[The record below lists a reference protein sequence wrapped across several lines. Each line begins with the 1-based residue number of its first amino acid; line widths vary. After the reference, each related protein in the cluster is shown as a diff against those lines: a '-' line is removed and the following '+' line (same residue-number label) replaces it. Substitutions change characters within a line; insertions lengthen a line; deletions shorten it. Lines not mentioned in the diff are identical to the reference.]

1 MAKTAHTFESICKDI
16 TAKKFKPVY
25 VLMGDEPYFM
35 DQMEK
40 KCFHKLSDT
49 LLTGLFLFES
59 WKKQALQ
66 LYLEG
71 SGFRSIGSLLG
82 VSNVSVLNWIR
93 KYGKEVPELNLESKE
108 TETVEVGEMHS
119 YTGSKKLLSDPDC
132 R

>member
-1 MAKTAHTFESICKDI
+1 MENFR
-16 TAKKFKPVY
+16 
-25 VLMGDEPYFM
+25 
-35 DQMEK
+35 MEK

-71 SGFRSIGSLLG
+71 SGFRSIGSLLR

-93 KYGKEVPELNLESKE
+93 KYGKEVPELNLKSKE